1 MEFAELIQKFF
12 LVLLPGTLGML
23 LYNKLNI
30 RKEQHDYLEILQL
43 ICVSVASYL
52 LADFVFWILNF
63 IPGFPIQPV
72 NILNELGKSEI
83 NLPAPNIFAAVLA
96 SIFIVCVMTKANA
109 GHWLFFAANF
119 LGVTKRTENLPV
131 WDQFFDNFLTDADD
145 QIGLLV
151 LRDFVT
157 KNTYYGKIWMVSDDS
172 EKREILF
179 ENVIV
184 LDEQSRFLYYA
195 NFLYLSRE
203 HDQFVIEVNP
213 RPKKHEKNDGK
224 TEDVKNG

>member
-96 SIFIVCVMTKANA
+96 SIFIACGMTKANA
-109 GHWLFFAANF
+109 KNWLFSVANR
-119 LGVTKRTENLPV
+119 LGITRRTDDQSV
-131 WDQFFDNFLTDADD
+131 WDHFFEYDQFKF
-145 QIGLLV
+145 LV
-151 LRDFVT
+151 LRDLVT
-157 KNTYYGKIWMVSDDS
+157 ENTYSGRARIISDNS
-172 EKREILF
+172 ERREILF
-179 ENVIV
+179 QDVCV
-184 LDEQSRFLYYA
+184 LDKESHVLYHA
-195 NFLYLSRE
+195 DFLYLSRE
-203 HDQFVIEVNP
+203 HDQFVIEI
-213 RPKKHEKNDGK
+213 RPKVPEDDKKINVRK
-224 TEDVKNG
+224 TNRL